1 MLNLNF
7 KIMKTI
13 KKLTPVIFVI
23 LLLSFVA
30 CEKEP
35 SIESGDK
42 SILPERMSIDIPN
55 SLSNEDIM
63 LKSAAVDTL
72 QGNEI
77 YTHLTHFIRIGEAG
91 AEIVEDIIYSISYY
105 DIDKAMVLTYESD
118 EDGRAKKIEVVE
130 KANFESI
137 NYDYKLTLT
146 DEGSVSNPDG
156 GKGLQIFWNTNK
168 GAGVEGVA
176 ILKPYN
182 INRKDRELGEAVFRI
197 DYSDINLVGY
207 DARMIV
213 QIADLPVP
221 SALEDPYSMRTL
233 KMFVGKNGDKIDI
246 YGNSNHPNA
255 KFFNDDT
262 GFNWAFVAAG
272 DDQLDIGVAEVGLPP
287 STLDATSRK
296 VLLEDYSIKH
306 VFSEQIYDIWPN
318 ISGEIVNTY
327 LYNTAAPGYFDSRG
341 FVQGGTSPGS
351 EYEKLDSRIEVLSP
365 YNPKT
370 ISTLKISFQ

>member
-1 MLNLNF
+1 
-7 KIMKTI
+7 MKTI
-13 KKLTPVIFVI
+13 KKVTPVIFAI
-23 LLLSFVA
+23 LLLSFAA

-35 SIESGDK
+35 AVKHGED
-42 SILPERMSIDIPN
+42 SILPEKMSVDIPN
-55 SLSNEDIM
+55 ALSNENLM
-63 LKSAAVDTL
+63 LKSTAVDTL

-77 YTHLTHFIRIGEAG
+77 YEHLTFFIRVGEAG
-91 AEIVEDIIYSISYY
+91 AEIVEDIIYTISYY
-105 DIDKAMVLTYESD
+105 NINKAMVLTYESD

-130 KANFESI
+130 KATFEGI

-146 DEGSVSNPDG
+146 DEESVGNADG
-156 GKGLQIFWNTNK
+156 GKGLQIFWNTNQ

-182 INRKDRELGEAVFRI
+182 INRKDREMGEAIFRI

-213 QIADLPVP
+213 QIANLPVA

-233 KMFVGKNGDKIDI
+233 KMFVGKVGDKVDI

-287 STLDATSRK
+287 STLDATTRK
-296 VLLEDYSIKH
+296 ILLEDYSIQN
-306 VFSEQIYDIWPN
+306 VFSDQIYDIWPN
-318 ISGEIVNTY
+318 ISEDIVNTY
-327 LYNTAAPGYFDSRG
+327 LYNTAAPGYFASRG

-351 EYEKLDSRIEVLSP
+351 EYDDLDSRIEVLSP
-365 YNPKT
+365 YNPKV
-370 ISTLKISFQ
+370 ISTLTINFQ